1 MTTAAM
7 LKTDPS
13 EARLKE
19 IAAIAEDA
27 YIYGLPIVVNYA
39 TMFTFTDPGS
49 PQYCAPFN
57 TLVNDNQVFTPANTV
72 VVTPNS
78 DTPYSKV
85 WLDLRTEPM
94 VISVPDVPGERY
106 YSVQMID
113 GNTYNY
119 GYIGS
124 RATGNA
130 AGHYLVVEPDW
141 NGDTP
146 AGIQQVFHSTTP
158 FSLVLFRTQLFDPDD
173 MTNVEEVQAG
183 YKVQSLSAFL
193 GQPAPA
199 PAPSIDFLPAS
210 TDNLGNPET
219 FYQCLDAALA
229 FVPVDDYCKDIRKAM
244 ASIGIGSG
252 SFDFDSLP
260 SDEQTAFMDGM
271 SQGNEEVDNY
281 PDRAGIAPVN
291 GWSIGSAFGDGA
303 FFNGDWLKRAYGTKA
318 GIYGNDTAEAVYP
331 SMRTCGDEALDGSK
345 HNYVMTFDMDQLPP
359 VNAFWS
365 VTMYDGNTQFLVD
378 NPIGRYLINS
388 SMVEGMKTNGNSLP
402 IYIQYSNPGLD
413 KEANWLPAPDGPIYL
428 VMRLYWPKDGTET
441 SSILPVGDGS
451 WNPPPVM
458 QVS

>member
-39 TMFTFTDPGS
+39 TMFTFTDPGD

-57 TLVNDNQVFTPANTV
+57 TLINDHQVFTPDNKV

-85 WLDLRTEPM
+85 WLDLRAQPM
-94 VISVPDVPGERY
+94 VISVPD
-106 YSVQMID
+106 
-113 GNTYNY
+113 
-119 GYIGS
+119 
-124 RATGNA
+124 
-130 AGHYLVVEPDW
+130 
-141 NGDTP
+141 
-146 AGIQQVFHSTTP
+146 
-158 FSLVLFRTQLFDPDD
+158 
-173 MTNVEEVQAG
+173 VEEVQAG
-183 YKVQSLSAFL
+183 YKVQPLSAFL

-210 TDNLGNPET
+210 TENLGNPET

-244 ASIGIGSG
+244 VSIGIGSG

-260 SDEQTAFMDGM
+260 RDEQTAFMDGM

-281 PDRAGIAPVN
+281 PDRAGIVPVN

-331 SMRTCGDEALDGSK
+331 SMRTCGDEVLDGSK
-345 HNYVMTFDMDQLPP
+345 HNYVMTFEMDQLPP

-378 NPIGRYLINS
+378 NPIDRYLINS

-402 IYIQYSNPGLD
+402 IYIQYSHPGLD
-413 KEANWLPAPDGPIYL
+413 KETNWLPAPDGPIYL
-428 VMRLYWPKDGTET
+428 VMRLYWPKDGTEA